1 MMHAWKA
8 VKGIWPYSGI
18 QKGGQ
23 MGNLVYFLWNGRA
36 VHIAILN
43 YVKRKLKKIMKKLSR
58 RGPQNCEHNEYKL
71 KSLEETVQSMK
82 NTSENTLV
90 NNTKIIDVVLNVVKS
105 NILGHLDEVAKVNNE
120 VKEETDNKVSDK
132 KMKNASKRNVQ
143 RSVCKQ

>member
-1 MMHAWKA
+1 
-8 VKGIWPYSGI
+8 
-18 QKGGQ
+18 
-23 MGNLVYFLWNGRA
+23 
-36 VHIAILN
+36 
-43 YVKRKLKKIMKKLSR
+43 
-58 RGPQNCEHNEYKL
+58 
-71 KSLEETVQSMK
+71 MK

-132 KMKNASKRNVQ
+132 KMKNAPKRNVQ